1 MVKPMSRQYPFHDTF
16 SIIGGGSK
24 GIGRAT
30 ARRIVQHGGNVCLIA
45 RSPAPLQETRQTLL
59 AEKPF
64 EDQWVESISADT
76 TDDERLRPRLEALI
90 ARRGVPDYLINVVGY
105 ARPQYVDALS
115 LDDFRQRMEINYFGQ
130 LVPTLIVLPYMQQAR
145 KGHIAFT
152 ASILGFMGLIGYAA
166 YTPTKY
172 ALFGL
177 AECLRHELKPDGIS
191 CSVLFPP
198 DTDTP
203 GFAFENQSKPP
214 ETALISST
222 AKLVT
227 AEKVADIFVD
237 GLLRRKFEIL
247 PGDAGWIR
255 LAMRL
260 SPALAR
266 WIIDRDLR
274 KARRKLG
281 K

>member
-1 MVKPMSRQYPFHDTF
+1 MSQQHPFQNTF
-16 SIIGGGSK
+16 SIICGGSK

-30 ARRIVQHGGNVCLIA
+30 ARRIVQQGGNICIIA
-45 RSPAPLQETRQTLL
+45 RSPTPLQETQQTLL

-64 EDQWVESISADT
+64 EDQWIESIAADA
-76 TDDERLRPRLEALI
+76 TDNDRLRPLLEELI
-90 ARRGVPDYLINVVGY
+90 ARRGTPDYLINVVGY
-105 ARPQYVDALS
+105 ARPQYIDDLS
-115 LDDFRQRMEINYFGQ
+115 LDDFRQLMETNYFGQ
-130 LVPTLIVLPYMQQAR
+130 LVPTLIVLPHMQQAR
-145 KGHIAFT
+145 KGHVAFT
-152 ASILGFMGLIGYAA
+152 ASILGFMGLIGHAA

-177 AECLRHELKPDGIS
+177 AECLRHELKPYGIS
-191 CSVLFPP
+191 FSVLFPP

-203 GFAFENQSKPP
+203 GFALENQSKPP
-214 ETALISST
+214 ESAIIAST
-222 AKLVT
+222 AKLLT
-227 AEKVADIFVD
+227 SEKVAGIFVD

-255 LAMRL
+255 LVMRL
-260 SPALAR
+260 SPTLAR

-274 KARRKLG
+274 KARHKLG